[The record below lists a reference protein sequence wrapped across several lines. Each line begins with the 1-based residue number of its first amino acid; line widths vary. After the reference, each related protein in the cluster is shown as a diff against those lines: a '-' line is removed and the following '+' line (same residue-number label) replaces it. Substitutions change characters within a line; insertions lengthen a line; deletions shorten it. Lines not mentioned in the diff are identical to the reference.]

1 MTGALWL
8 SIHPSLLPRLAALAS
23 VGSTLKTV
31 MGVVLGLAGMAM
43 LLVGVIALADKS
55 TQKGLAAC
63 LSGAVL
69 MVGGLWLTGA
79 L

>member
-8 SIHPSLLPRLAALAS
+8 SIHASLLPLLAALAS
-23 VGSTLKTV
+23 VGGTLKTV

-55 TQKGLAAC
+55 TQKGLTAC
-63 LSGAVL
+63 LGGAAL